1 VPYVYVLT
9 NPAMPGLVKIGR
21 TEDDSKRISQ
31 LYTTAVPF
39 PFNLEF
45 ACRVTDHNEVE
56 NALHIAFAPYR
67 VNPRRKFF
75 KIEPAQAIAILKLLH
90 TEDAT
95 AEVAAEV
102 AAEFNAEPTG
112 EKQKDME
119 LGSRAGEHYRRKRP
133 NMNFREMNILPGS
146 ILTSLA
152 TGQEVTVT
160 GDKKVKL
167 GNEEMFLSPATKKVL
182 KLGYDVAPGPYWT
195 YQGRLLRDIYDET
208 YPAGE

>member
-1 VPYVYVLT
+1 VPDVETIFVWPPLT
-9 NPAMPGLVKIGR
+9 LTLSPQGGGER
-21 TEDDSKRISQ
+21 G

-45 ACRVTDHNEVE
+45 ACGVTGHNEVE

-67 VNPRRKFF
+67 VNPRREFF

-90 TEDAT
+90 TADAT

-119 LGSRAGEHYRRKRP
+119 LRSRAGE
-133 NMNFREMNILPGS
+133 
-146 ILTSLA
+146 
-152 TGQEVTVT
+152 
-160 GDKKVKL
+160 
-167 GNEEMFLSPATKKVL
+167 
-182 KLGYDVAPGPYWT
+182 
-195 YQGRLLRDIYDET
+195 
-208 YPAGE
+208 